1 MVVADLADEKGKALE
16 AELGVRYVRTDATD
30 ESDVKA
36 AMAEAEA
43 AGPLRI
49 SVDAHGGPA
58 SGGLLVGK
66 DGEPLDLA
74 GFRKTIDFYLTAVFN
89 VMRLAAA
96 AIARQEAVD
105 GDRGVIVNTASIA
118 AYEGQIGQIPY
129 AAAKGGVVGM
139 TLVAARDLSPLGIR
153 VVTIAPGTF
162 LTPAYGAVNDQLEAY
177 WGPRSRIPNAWAAPR
192 VRGSRGTHLRERLSQ
207 RRGHP
212 SRRRPPVPAEV
223 TGPVNGPVNGRVNVS
238 GELKGKVAFVAGA
251 SRGIGRN
258 IARGLAEAGAA
269 VAVAARS
276 EEEGRI
282 PGTIHAVAERITS
295 AGGRAL
301 AVACD
306 VTSEASVE
314 AAVAATVTE
323 FGGIDILIAN
333 AGVMWLGPVES
344 TRSSAGSCAWTSI
357 SPGSSSSPRPSSRTS
372 GHAAGARWWR

>member
-1 MVVADLADEKGKALE
+1 MQISGSSAVVVGGAGGLGEATVRRLHAAGAKVVVADLADEKGKALE
-16 AELGVRYVRTDATD
+16 SELGVRYVRTDATD
-30 ESDVKA
+30 ENDVKA

-58 SGGLLVGK
+58 SGGRLVGK

-162 LTPAYGAVNDQLEAY
+162 LTPAYGAAGDQLEAY
-177 WGPRSRIPNAWAAPR
+177 WGPKVPHPKRMGRSPEYAALVEHICENDYLNGEV
-192 VRGSRGTHLRERLSQ
+192 VRLDGALRF
-207 RRGHP
+207 
-212 SRRRPPVPAEV
+212 PP
-223 TGPVNGPVNGRVNVS
+223 
-238 GELKGKVAFVAGA
+238 K
-251 SRGIGRN
+251 
-258 IARGLAEAGAA
+258 
-269 VAVAARS
+269 
-276 EEEGRI
+276 
-282 PGTIHAVAERITS
+282 
-295 AGGRAL
+295 
-301 AVACD
+301 
-306 VTSEASVE
+306 
-314 AAVAATVTE
+314 
-323 FGGIDILIAN
+323 
-333 AGVMWLGPVES
+333 
-344 TRSSAGSCAWTSI
+344 
-357 SPGSSSSPRPSSRTS
+357 
-372 GHAAGARWWR
+372 